1 MPVVNRPR
9 PPMKQTEA
17 LEKAVSAQQLQQFYD
32 MSSRGFKEP
41 SCFDLV
47 AEPRFTRY
55 CGIKCIGC
63 IVMTF
68 FITML
73 AITTTTTNVEPSEI
87 EGTTMFSTILATTTT
102 MPPVDLTISTTD
114 LAISTTTGEQRADGS
129 VLLTDLKKL
138 TDVSTLFTTT
148 LATSTTKK
156 VDDEKLADFVSRVF
170 DKSHQHARS
179 AMDRMDRLHQSVSEE
194 LRPSEVLNRL
204 HELGLLDDDEVK
216 EFKAM
221 SLLEQKATMIDGEP
235 NDAVVGSTVE
245 QLTGVQHDP
254 WWFDDDSEFS
264 GGVVTHG
271 EPEVVTTPIG
281 FHGTL
286 ISAANRPHNI
296 DNFSVWNLTNG
307 TDQHERFLQRVI
319 GRMLQS
325 HDVTLT
331 DVGQLSSMLVPSKK
345 GTGDVRSIHWSRKC
359 KLHVVMILVGSSMIL
374 SAVCMMQH
382 QNQRFGHR
390 PPGSSPYQQD
400 VGAATLKT
408 PPAWCYENAAQ
419 YTLRSWLSDVLMWSS
434 ATDVEVERQ
443 GPAVALQITGVA
455 RDLIRE
461 INPQHLREGLH
472 EQGVHIPGLMLLC
485 RTLANHFAPLE
496 SELQTRAMAELM
508 NFARMGHETID
519 VSLTRFEVLR
529 HRAAQRGGLMMNTT
543 TLSYLLLNGL
553 RLRPEQWER
562 ALMPLDGQLPHDDQ
576 SFQQLFDRLRRI
588 GRMQEGHFNPPH
600 KQGATGDVGYH
611 FFPTFDQPNSMPG
624 TGFGMD
630 YATYYG
636 GNRYNPGSNHNND
649 QNPHMPDMPAPSG
662 LDNSQAYAAVPM
674 TEDEEQCTRCG
685 MYYEDEFSSGTES
698 DDGDA
703 DSEASQ
709 IYAQFDN
716 DPSLLGNVLFGDY
729 MLAKQRWRRYSGRL
743 PRRYRRGHFNRFRQ
757 RNNLNKMQKY
767 GKTYSSFLPPNAFA
781 AHRGPGGKGKG
792 KGGGSKQN
800 PRGKDGKIMTC
811 HKCGSTEHL
820 LRRCPKADSSGP
832 AAGSL
837 AMIASGTNLQ
847 FYSGALGSGEIGRP
861 RSNSNSTESV
871 KRLGSVMDDLES
883 LRSVASSRRRTED
896 ALQQQKIPLIEHVG
910 PPDYSSNPDPK
921 FPPPD
926 VPAPSLHEIQ
936 TKTVQTTTSTAA
948 WTSFTTGTPDSRPF
962 GSSLLSGGSSLM
974 NPNAWMSVG
983 FKSVGSGSSYQQAQ
997 IADDLV
1003 GDEPQPSGSVSSASV
1018 QASPKKKKA
1027 ADQQVRQ
1034 ATTLQLTSLLQGM
1047 SGGSAHQEHSGSFPW
1062 WETAYDMD
1070 SSDPVPPTPFIGAR
1084 NFHTMTC
1091 LDDGTIGL
1099 LVDPG
1104 AHDNLAGSNTMKHLA
1119 SQIGVNAIHRRL
1131 ELPLNVSGVG
1141 KDSQRATDAMIVEF
1155 QLIGQNDEVIQASYC
1170 APVIDNSNLP
1180 PLLGLKSLTDKRA
1193 VLDMHSRVLIF
1204 PGQGGIEIR
1213 CSPGSQLFQL
1223 EKSQSGHLLLPI
1235 RRLPPRARSEPRKS
1249 PVLGDPRL
1257 DFPMKVRT
1265 CRSLSPVRRAG
1276 QRDAMEPSPSVP
1288 DSNVHQTI
1296 RTGRRE
1302 RTPSRGHRASDV
1314 RFEDMSES
1322 SPLPVRSP
1330 PSS

>member
-1 MPVVNRPR
+1 MPVVRRPFV
-9 PPMKQTEA
+9 PPKTTEA
-17 LEKAVSAQQLQQFYD
+17 VEKGVSALHQQMFQQMMF
-32 MSSRGFKEP
+32 SESKGSP
-41 SCFDLV
+41 HFDLV
-47 AEPRFTRY
+47 AEPRFNRY

-114 LAISTTTGEQRADGS
+114 LAISTTTGERRADGS
-129 VLLTDLKKL
+129 ALLTDLKKL

-148 LATSTTKK
+148 LATSTTKD
-156 VDDEKLADFVSRVF
+156 VDDEKIVDFVSRVF

-194 LRPSEVLNRL
+194 LKPSEVLKRL

-221 SLLEQKATMIDGEP
+221 SLLEQKATMIGGEP
-235 NDAVVGSTVE
+235 NDAVVGSMVGRSTND
-245 QLTGVQHDP
+245 VQHDP
-254 WWFDDDSEFS
+254 WWFDNDGEFS

-271 EPEVVTTPIG
+271 EPEVVTAPIG

-286 ISAANRPHNI
+286 SNAANRPHNI
-296 DNFSVWNLTNG
+296 DNFSVWNLTND
-307 TDQHERFLQRVI
+307 TDRHGRFLQKVI

-345 GTGDVRSIHWSRKC
+345 GTGGVRSLHWSKKY
-359 KLHVVMILVGSSMIL
+359 KLYVVMILVGSSMIL

-382 QNQRFGHR
+382 QNQRFGYR

-519 VSLTRFEVLR
+519 VSLTRLEVLR

-562 ALMPLDGQLPHDDQ
+562 ALMPLDGQLPHDDP
-576 SFQQLFDRLRRI
+576 SFHQLFDRLRRI
-588 GRMQEGHFNPPH
+588 GRMQEGHFNPPN
-600 KQGATGDVGYH
+600 KQGATGDLGYH

-636 GNRYNPGSNHNND
+636 GDRHNPGSNHNND
-649 QNPHMPDMPAPSG
+649 QNPHMPDMPSSSG
-662 LDNSQAYAAVPM
+662 LDNSQAYAAIPI
-674 TEDEEQCTRCG
+674 TEEEEQCTRCG

-698 DDGDA
+698 DDGEA

-709 IYAQFDN
+709 IYAQFDS

-743 PRRYRRGHFNRFRQ
+743 PRRYRKGHFNRFRQ
-757 RNNLNKMQKY
+757 RSNFNKMQKY

-792 KGGGSKQN
+792 KGGGAKQN

-832 AAGSL
+832 ATGSL

-847 FYSGALGSGEIGRP
+847 FYSGALGGEIGRP

-896 ALQQQKIPLIEHVG
+896 ALQQQKIPSIEHVG

-936 TKTVQTTTSTAA
+936 TKTVQTTSTAA

-974 NPNAWMSVG
+974 NPNAWMNVG
-983 FKSVGSGSSYQQAQ
+983 FKSVGSGSSYRQTQ
-997 IADDLV
+997 IADDLT
-1003 GDEPQPSGSVSSASV
+1003 GDDPQPSDRVGSASA
-1018 QASPKKKKA
+1018 QSSPKKKKA

-1062 WETAYDMD
+1062 WETAYDID

-1104 AHDNLAGSNTMKHLA
+1104 AHDNLAGSNTTRHLA

-1141 KDSQRATDAMIVEF
+1141 KDPQRANDAMIVEF
-1155 QLIGQNDEVIQASYC
+1155 QLMGQNDEVIQASYC

-1213 CSPGSQLFQL
+1213 CSPGS
-1223 EKSQSGHLLLPI
+1223 
-1235 RRLPPRARSEPRKS
+1235 
-1249 PVLGDPRL
+1249 
-1257 DFPMKVRT
+1257 
-1265 CRSLSPVRRAG
+1265 
-1276 QRDAMEPSPSVP
+1276 
-1288 DSNVHQTI
+1288 
-1296 RTGRRE
+1296 
-1302 RTPSRGHRASDV
+1302 
-1314 RFEDMSES
+1314 
-1322 SPLPVRSP
+1322 
-1330 PSS
+1330 